1 MKNIK
6 NIKSNSKNNTV
17 NMSSKEF
24 GLVSHE
30 LNYLDLSKRK

>member
-1 MKNIK
+1 MMNIK

-17 NMSSKEF
+17 NMSSNNF
-24 GLVSHE
+24 GLASHE